1 MIFKKNTKAQQGTSY
16 SDLVGT
22 AVRRNSIIGVSVTAC
37 ADCAKKNI
45 GSRLYDAFAWGSNG
59 MLLMHYD
66 KERDELLIEQDTLM
80 RLIKMV
86 NPAQKTRTIRLANMT
101 FEDGKMKWTPV
112 E

>member
-1 MIFKKNTKAQQGTSY
+1 MFFKRSRKKLSQGRY
-16 SDLVGT
+16 SDIIGD
-22 AVRRNSIIGVSVTAC
+22 AKRNSTMGVSIIAC
-37 ADCAKKNI
+37 NDCAKKNI
-45 GSRLYDAFAWGSNG
+45 GNRLYNAFAWESGG

-80 RLIKMV
+80 RLIQMV

>member
-1 MIFKKNTKAQQGTSY
+1 
-16 SDLVGT
+16 
-22 AVRRNSIIGVSVTAC
+22 
-37 ADCAKKNI
+37 
-45 GSRLYDAFAWGSNG
+45 
-59 MLLMHYD
+59 MHYD

-80 RLIKMV
+80 RLIQMV